1 MEVSPEFVARF
12 RRDLEALAGAPPG
25 PIGIAVSG
33 GPDSLALLL
42 LAQAA
47 YPGTAQAATL
57 DHGLRPESAEEA
69 AFVAAVCQGLGVPHA
84 VLHPAEPIT
93 GNLQSAARRERYAA
107 LEQWRGARRLD
118 WVLTAHHADDQAET
132 LLMRLNRG
140 SGVGGLS
147 GIRPVYGRVARPLLG
162 WAREELAQIV
172 RDAGIEAVAD
182 PGNADERFDRVRI
195 RGRLAET
202 GWIDRAGLVRSAEA
216 LAEADEALEWTTDR
230 LLAERARGDEG
241 ESLFDPAEIPAEL
254 RRRLVLRALR
264 RIVPA
269 ANPRGDEL
277 SRLMATLEVGGIANL
292 AGVKCSGGSVWRFE
306 PEPPRRSG

>member
-1 MEVSPEFVARF
+1 
-12 RRDLEALAGAPPG
+12 
-25 PIGIAVSG
+25 
-33 GPDSLALLL
+33 
-42 LAQAA
+42 
-47 YPGTAQAATL
+47 
-57 DHGLRPESAEEA
+57 
-69 AFVAAVCQGLGVPHA
+69 
-84 VLHPAEPIT
+84 
-93 GNLQSAARRERYAA
+93 
-107 LEQWRGARRLD
+107 
-118 WVLTAHHADDQAET
+118 
-132 LLMRLNRG
+132 
-140 SGVGGLS
+140 
-147 GIRPVYGRVARPLLG
+147 VARPLLG